1 MDTGTDTRVTISS
14 HLLFLCVEEVLS
26 FALYLQFNR
35 EMKGKTT
42 NFPLFALVPYSL
54 YYKMNHINT
63 KLSFLANK
71 QDSCPL

>member
-1 MDTGTDTRVTISS
+1 
-14 HLLFLCVEEVLS
+14 
-26 FALYLQFNR
+26 
-35 EMKGKTT
+35 MKGKTT

>member
-35 EMKGKTT
+35 EMRERE
-42 NFPLFALVPYSL
+42 NDQFSPFCSCSL
-54 YYKMNHINT
+54 
-63 KLSFLANK
+63 
-71 QDSCPL
+71 